1 MMDTATHCAGD
12 EITNKAVTQG
22 ASQCWNVNV
31 HNIYTNKQMDKLLLI
46 IYYSLL
52 SEYSSFI
59 ISYDYSPLYQVINS
73 HVKHKIW
80 IKRVVCWSQG
90 DSICLV
96 IRLGIMQLLFHKI
109 HICISTIF
117 LISIISL
124 NIYALPL
131 P

>member
-46 IYYSLL
+46 IYYRLL
-52 SEYSSFI
+52 SEHSSFI

-80 IKRVVCWSQG
+80 IKRVL
-90 DSICLV
+90 CL
-96 IRLGIMQLLFHKI
+96 
-109 HICISTIF
+109 
-117 LISIISL
+117 LISGRFYLSCDKIGYHAVIV
-124 NIYALPL
+124 P
-131 P
+131 